1 MSSIGKGLEDGTSK
15 IIKEMKIGKNQAMVM
30 TEEAIS
36 DLVKR
41 ISQHVT
47 N

>member
-1 MSSIGKGLEDGTSK
+1 MTIGND
-15 IIKEMKIGKNQAMVM
+15 QALVM

-41 ISQHVT
+41 ISQLVT